1 MITVNM
7 HEAKTT
13 LSKLIKKVEEGE
25 VVRIARN
32 GHPVAELSHI
42 EHKRSPLVPDPR
54 LKGEILGDI
63 VSPLWPDGW
72 DVGPLPDPK
81 K

>member
-1 MITVNM
+1 MFIVNV

-13 LSKLIKKVEEGE
+13 LSKLIKRVEEGE

-32 GHPVAELSHI
+32 GHPVVELLPIKHTSN
-42 EHKRSPLVPDPR
+42 PLIPDPS

-63 VSPLWPDGW
+63 VEPLWPDGW
-72 DVGPLPDPK
+72 DVASLPDPK
-81 K
+81 N